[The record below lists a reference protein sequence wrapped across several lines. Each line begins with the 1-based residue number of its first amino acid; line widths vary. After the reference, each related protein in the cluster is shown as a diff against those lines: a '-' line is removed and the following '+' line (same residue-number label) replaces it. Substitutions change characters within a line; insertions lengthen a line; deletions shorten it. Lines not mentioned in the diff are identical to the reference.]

1 MIINYELVLFVYC
14 PVLLLLLIAKFRDR
28 FEPRNEALKSCNWSL
43 FPAII
48 ALFFILSGEVIR
60 SLWYVKLIPIL
71 KKVPYNA
78 SNWEIFSFF
87 YISITL
93 ILLYIYLNYVHKIS
107 IVKAFH
113 LKLSQIPFIL
123 KFCAVLTII
132 NIFCLRFLDFNLLL
146 NPKISEIGYIK
157 SLDIKQVALFFLVT
171 IVLAPILEESLF
183 RGLLY
188 SPLYRKVGRYLA
200 IILSSLI
207 WAVGHFQPLLPSV
220 GIFMT
225 GILLA
230 WLYDRSGS
238 LIHPIIFHIFINS
251 WIVFY

>member
-1 MIINYELVLFVYC
+1 MVINYKLILFVYC
-14 PVLLLLLIAKFRDR
+14 PVLLLLLIANLRDR
-28 FEPRNEALKSCNWSL
+28 FEPRNDALKSCNWSL

-48 ALFFILSGEVIR
+48 ALFFLLSGELIR
-60 SLWYVKLIPIL
+60 NLWYVKLIPIL
-71 KKVPYNA
+71 VNIPYTA
-78 SNWEIFSFF
+78 SNSGIFSFF
-87 YISITL
+87 YMSIILIS
-93 ILLYIYLNYVHKIS
+93 LYLFLKYAYKIS
-107 IVKAFH
+107 IIKVFH
-113 LKLSQIPFIL
+113 LNFSQVPFIL
-123 KFCAVLTII
+123 KFCAVLTVI

-146 NPKISEIGYIK
+146 NPKISEIGYMK
-157 SLDIKQVALFFLVT
+157 SLDIKQLALFFLVT

-207 WAVGHFQPLLPSV
+207 WTVGHFQPLLPSV
-220 GIFMT
+220 GIFMA
-225 GILLA
+225 GILLT

-251 WIVFY
+251 WIVLY